1 MKKDKSV
8 QLYTLLKRYLTW
20 PLIGLWMLS
29 MSLLTWAVG
38 KDFYNQLESAAGK
51 WATYVAQEDTYH
63 LPGEMRYEISGKL
76 SNSYNF
82 FRCDSLLPLALPQVP
97 SSYSSNDWIYGKWW
111 LMYGFQGNFTFY
123 DRQYLEPILTSS
135 DTYLVFSYGNTLAA
149 EKQGWAYI
157 DLDDLPQTETL
168 SQMIYNSPHW
178 GFTTM
183 QGTLRLTGRLEGDR
197 FYPQKIES
205 TEFPFTVYYESDEPM
220 EDTVTVYNLDGA
232 SDRMGHRFDPGPGF
246 FWDWVWYDDPGELLG
261 QLRQGADIQDG
272 YGFFNSLILVTA
284 SNKDYLA
291 RGAIHC
297 SPFLYAVTRLW
308 PLYLV
313 TALAIVI
320 VLIRLKKR
328 LRQKLIEP
336 FHVIDEAFRQ
346 NRTELSDFADSP
358 VWELQSLSGH
368 FHTAQQDRHRTHDQV
383 QQLQTALDYARDAEE
398 KRKTMVNAM
407 AHELKTPLAV
417 INSYAEG
424 LQEGIAP
431 EKQDQ
436 YLSVIRQEAQIM
448 DTMVLQM
455 LELSRLEAGK
465 VKLEPEQFS
474 LTKLTTGLLETL
486 QATAGERVLQL
497 DSPQDISVTADKG
510 KIRQVI
516 TNLMTNAIKYAQ
528 GDGPVQIR
536 VFRRSLSVYFIIENP
551 CPPLPQET
559 LEKVFDSFFRADT
572 ARDRSG
578 TGLGLAIVK
587 SIIKLHRGECKVRNT
602 KTGVEF
608 SFVLPLS

>member
-1 MKKDKSV
+1 MKKDKPIL
-8 QLYTLLKRYLTW
+8 LYTLLKRYLTW
-20 PLIGLWMLS
+20 PLIGLWLLS
-29 MSLLTWAVG
+29 MSLLTWVVG
-38 KDFYNQLESAAGK
+38 KDFYNQLEASAQN
-51 WATYVAQEDTYH
+51 WSSYHYVEKEHY
-63 LPGEMRYEISGKL
+63 LPGELRYEL
-76 SNSYNF
+76 FLDLATSYNF
-82 FRCDSLLPLALPQVP
+82 LRTESLLPLVLPQVP
-97 SSYSSNDWIYGKWW
+97 SSYSSNDWIWGKWNV
-111 LMYGFQGNFTFY
+111 MYGFQAAFGFY
-123 DRQYLEPILTSS
+123 DRGKLEPIFTS
-135 DTYLVFSYGNTLAA
+135 DRCYMLFEYSYGRGQERT
-149 EKQGWAYI
+149 GWAYI
-157 DLDDLPQTETL
+157 DVDALADAQKLRDLVSDSPTGLFTIML
-168 SQMIYNSPHW
+168 SEM
-178 GFTTM
+178 T
-183 QGTLRLTGRLEGDR
+183 LTGRLEGDQ
-197 FYPQKIES
+197 FYPQKIAS
-205 TEFPFTVYYESDEPM
+205 ATFPYTTYYEASAPM
-220 EDTVTVYNLDGA
+220 EDAVTLYTDLGIQ
-232 SDRMGHRFDPGPGF
+232 GYKCDPGPGF
-246 FWDWVWYDDPGELLG
+246 IWEGSRYDHPAQLLRSNTG
-261 QLRQGADIQDG
+261 DG
-272 YGFFNSLILVTA
+272 YGFFSSLIQVTG
-284 SNKDYLA
+284 SNEDYLA
-291 RGAIHC
+291 CSVIHL
-297 SPFLYAVTRLW
+297 SPCLYAMSRLW
-308 PLYLV
+308 PVYLV
-313 TALAIVI
+313 TGLCVVI
-320 VLIRLKKR
+320 LLFLLKKQ
-328 LRQKLIEP
+328 LRKKLIDP
-336 FHVIDEAFRQ
+336 FQVIDEAFRQ

-431 EKQDQ
+431 DKQNQ

-474 LTKLTTGLLETL
+474 LTKLTAGLLETL

-497 DSPQDISVTADKG
+497 DSPQDISLTADKV
-510 KIRQVI
+510 KIRQAV
-516 TNLMTNAIKYAQ
+516 TNLITNAIKYAQ

-551 CPPLPQET
+551 CPPLPKEA
-559 LEKVFDSFFRADT
+559 LEKVFDSFYRADT

>member
-1 MKKDKSV
+1 MKKDKTV
-8 QLYTLLKRYLTW
+8 LLYTLLKRYLTW
-20 PLIGLWMLS
+20 PLIGLWLLS

-51 WATYVAQEDTYH
+51 WATYVAQEDTYF
-63 LPGEMRYEISGKL
+63 LPGGMRYEISVKL
-76 SNSYNF
+76 SVSYNF

-123 DRQYLEPILTSS
+123 DRQYLAPIFSSS
-135 DTYLVFSYGNTLAA
+135 DTYLVFAYSNTPAA
-149 EKQGWAYI
+149 ERQGWAYI
-157 DLDDLPQTETL
+157 DLDELPETETL
-168 SQMIYNSPHW
+168 SQMIYNSPHG
-178 GFTTM
+178 GFTAM

-197 FYPQKIES
+197 FYPQKVES
-205 TEFPFTVYYESDEPM
+205 MEFPFTVYYESDEPM
-220 EDTVTVYNLDGA
+220 ENTVTLYNIDGG
-232 SDRMGHRFDPGPGF
+232 SDRQGRRFDPGPGF
-246 FWDWVWYDDPGELLG
+246 FWKGVWYDDPGVLLE
-261 QLRQGADIQDG
+261 QLRQGADIRDG

-284 SNKDYLA
+284 SNEDYLA

-313 TALAIVI
+313 TGLAVISLLAI
-320 VLIRLKKR
+320 LKKR

-368 FHTAQQDRHRTHDQV
+368 FHTAQQERHRALAEV
-383 QQLQTALDYARDAEE
+383 GQLQTALNYARDAEE
-398 KRKTMVNAM
+398 KRKSMVSAL

-417 INSYAEG
+417 IHSYAEG
-424 LQEGIAP
+424 LEEGIAP
-431 EKQDQ
+431 KKQSQ
-436 YLSVIRQEAQIM
+436 YLSVIRQEAQTM
-448 DTMVLQM
+448 DQLVLQM
-455 LELSRLEAGK
+455 LELSRMEAGK
-465 VKLEPEQFS
+465 IKLQPEQFS
-474 LTKLTTGLLETL
+474 LTELTAKVLATL
-486 QATAGERVLQL
+486 QPAAENRQLQL
-497 DSPQDISVTADKG
+497 LAPQDISVTADKG

-516 TNLMTNAIKYAQ
+516 TNLVTNAIKYAQ

-536 VFRRSLSVYFIIENP
+536 VFRRSLSVYFLIENP
-551 CPPLPQET
+551 CPPLSEEA
-559 LEKVFDSFFRADT
+559 LEKVFDSFYRADT

-587 SIIKLHRGECKVRNT
+587 SIITLHRGVCKVRNT

-608 SFVLPLS
+608 SFVLPI